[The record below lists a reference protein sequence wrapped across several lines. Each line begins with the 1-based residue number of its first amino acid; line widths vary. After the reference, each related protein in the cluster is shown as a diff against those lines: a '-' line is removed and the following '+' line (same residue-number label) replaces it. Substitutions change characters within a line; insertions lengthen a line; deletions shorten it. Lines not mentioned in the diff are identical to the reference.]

1 MPLAELRPF
10 LEDSRRKKY
19 ALGCFNVFNV
29 ETLEAVIEGALNYNT
44 PIVCAVYEPQFKYT
58 DLESF
63 SELVKDVASKV
74 HIPVI
79 LHLDHAE
86 KLDSIIRAI
95 RCGFTAVM
103 YDGPPGIRFEEKVE
117 KTKQVVEIAH
127 SVGVTV
133 EAELGYITRVGM
145 DEQSMKENLADPELA
160 KEFVE
165 ATGIDILAP
174 AIGSVHGMG
183 SQEATLDLD
192 TLKKIR
198 EKTDCYLSLHGGS
211 GVDDSVVRQSI
222 DIGINKAS
230 VYTRLSN
237 NAVGRIKN
245 SLNGA
250 SELSQIMAA
259 ARDGFREMVENRLQ
273 ALRSKNICNFQTN
286 VCTVCSSKY
295 CSAVNLEEKQ
305 AAVEN
310 NDYSQLVEK
319 ITREVI
325 NNIKK
330 S

>member
-10 LEDSRRKKY
+10 LEDSRKKKY

-63 SELVKDVASKV
+63 SELVKDVAAKV

-86 KLDSIIRAI
+86 KLDSIIQAI

-103 YDGPPGIRFEEKVE
+103 YDGPPGLGFEEKIQ
-117 KTKQVVEIAH
+117 KTRQVVDIAH
-127 SVGVTV
+127 SVGITV
-133 EAELGYITRVGM
+133 EAELGYITRLGT
-145 DEQSMKENLADPELA
+145 DEKSMRENLADPELA
-160 KEFVE
+160 REFVE

-183 SQEATLDLD
+183 SQKATLDLG

-211 GVDDSVVRQSI
+211 GVDDSLVRQAI

-237 NAVGRIKN
+237 NALERIKS
-245 SLNGA
+245 SLGEA

-259 ARDGFREMVENRLQ
+259 ARDGFREMVEDRLR
-273 ALRSKNICNFQTN
+273 ALRSRNVCNFQTD

-295 CSAVNLEEKQ
+295 CSVVNLEERQ
-305 AAVEN
+305 NAAEGD
-310 NDYSQLVEK
+310 DYRQLVEK
-319 ITREVI
+319 ITMEVLK
-325 NNIKK
+325 NIKRR
-330 S
+330 

>member
-10 LEDSRRKKY
+10 LENSRRKKY

-63 SELVKDVASKV
+63 SELVKDVAAKV

-86 KLDSIIRAI
+86 KLDTVIQAI

-103 YDGPPGIRFEEKVE
+103 YDGPPGAQFEEKVK
-117 KTKQVVEIAH
+117 KTRQVVEIAH

-133 EAELGYITRVGM
+133 EAELGYITRVGT
-145 DEQSMKENLADPELA
+145 DEGAMAQNLADPDLA
-160 KEFVE
+160 REFVE

-198 EKTDCYLSLHGGS
+198 ERTDCYLSLHGGS
-211 GVDDSVVRQSI
+211 GVDDSVIRQSI

-237 NAVGRIKN
+237 NAVERIKG
-245 SLNGA
+245 SLGKA
-250 SELSQIMAA
+250 SELSQVMAA
-259 ARDGFREMVENRLQ
+259 ARDGFREMVEDRLQ
-273 ALRSKNICNFQTN
+273 ALRSRDICNFQTN

-295 CSAVNLEEKQ
+295 CSAVNLEEKKTE
-305 AAVEN
+305 AESS
-310 NDYSQLVEK
+310 DYGQLVEK
-319 ITREVI
+319 ITREVL

-330 S
+330 R